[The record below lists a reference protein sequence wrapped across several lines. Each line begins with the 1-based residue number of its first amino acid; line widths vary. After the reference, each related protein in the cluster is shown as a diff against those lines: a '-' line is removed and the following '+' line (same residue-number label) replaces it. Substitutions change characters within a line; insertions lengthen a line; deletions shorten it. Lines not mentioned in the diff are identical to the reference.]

1 MSVTRVR
8 EGTGGEGRGKGCS
21 LLNCLLLCDG
31 HARILQICPL

>member
-8 EGTGGEGRGKGCS
+8 EGKERERDVHYQIAYYHVT
-21 LLNCLLLCDG
+21 G